1 MHTFPKP
8 NMSVRFSQRGVRIL
22 CREFHYLPV
31 VYDVPGQQTSDFTA
45 GKMYFSAQGYGP
57 SSGRNINCFAGQE
70 EYLVVSASTD
80 HNLYVWRLPIGPL
93 NDNQAA
99 KQPLAVLRG
108 HKDKI
113 FSVRYNRRGEN
124 YQIVDA
130 HSPMNHFKKNKI
142 VYTSFNSF
150 SSQVHEH
157 SFFFLLSFAH
167 YITFEKLSA

>member
-8 NMSVRFSQRGVRIL
+8 NMSVRFSQRGVRLL
-22 CREFHYLPV
+22 CRELHYLPV

-70 EYLVVSASTD
+70 EDLVVSASTD

-113 FSVRYNRRGEN
+113 FSVRYNRRSDTLASVGEE
-124 YQIVDA
+124 
-130 HSPMNHFKKNKI
+130 KI
-142 VYTSFNSF
+142 IKLWTPILQWTTSRRRTKSF
-150 SSQVHEH
+150 
-157 SFFFLLSFAH
+157 
-167 YITFEKLSA
+167 IPN